1 MDELKPDQLK
11 PDQQVAQGKQWDASL
26 YDSGH
31 SFVWQYGL
39 ELIDLLEA
47 REGERILDLGCGTG
61 HLSARISASGA
72 EVIGIDKSPAMI
84 EQARQ
89 NYPGLRFEVADATD
103 FRFDHIFDA
112 VFSNAAIHWMR
123 PPAAVVAQVW
133 RALKVE
139 GRFVAEFGGKAN
151 LSAIHTA
158 LNRAVLAATY
168 PAKSEPVFKYYPS
181 IGEYATLLESHGF
194 LVSQASYFDRPTPL
208 GGGDAGLENWIKM
221 FADNFL
227 SAVPDGMRGD
237 VIRDVENDL
246 RSEAYRDGTWFADY
260 RRIRVLA
267 TRAAC

>member
-1 MDELKPDQLK
+1 
-11 PDQQVAQGKQWDASL
+11 
-26 YDSGH
+26 
-31 SFVWQYGL
+31 
-39 ELIDLLEA
+39 
-47 REGERILDLGCGTG
+47 
-61 HLSARISASGA
+61 
-72 EVIGIDKSPAMI
+72 VIGIDKSPAMI

-89 NYPGLRFEVADATD
+89 NYPGIQFEVADATD
-103 FRFDHIFDA
+103 FRFDRLFDA

-123 PPAAVVAQVW
+123 PPAAVAASVA
-133 RALKVE
+133 RALRVE
-139 GRFVAEFGGKAN
+139 GRFVAEFGGKGN

-194 LVSQASYFDRPTPL
+194 QVSRAIYFDRPTPL
-208 GGGDAGLENWIKM
+208 GGGDKGLENWIKM

-227 SAVPDGMRGD
+227 AAVPADRRTD
-237 VIRDVENDL
+237 VMRDVENEL

-267 TRAAC
+267 IRKPF